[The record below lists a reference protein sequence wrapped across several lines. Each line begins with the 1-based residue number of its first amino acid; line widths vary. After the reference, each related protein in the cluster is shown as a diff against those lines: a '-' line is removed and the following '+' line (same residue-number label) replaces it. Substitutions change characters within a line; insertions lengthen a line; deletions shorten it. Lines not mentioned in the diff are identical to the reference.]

1 MNRNNPTLFA
11 LLTSLALVGSAFAA
25 ETPTDVIRQ
34 LTEVIRKGD
43 RDKVAAFYAT
53 LGGKPP
59 DMSWLD
65 AFLASD
71 DNQFVSPTWC
81 LDAKIEDDG
90 AVVVIATLR
99 KRGTLDLDPCY
110 LIRQDSR
117 WRVLPKHS
125 QIDVARSAVPQRTM
139 KALEKVQAWF
149 DTREKEIYRELE
161 REAGA
166 AKPQPQN
173 ADEAQKVLIKLL
185 SKRDPQGFPTP
196 RTK

>member
-81 LDAKIEDDG
+81 LDAKIEDYG
-90 AVVVIATLR
+90 AVVV
-99 KRGTLDLDPCY
+99 DPCY